1 MDLLPKKK
9 GRPKKTVV
17 ELEPGEPQI
26 VKKESP
32 KKRGRK
38 KKEPA
43 PEDNVVKQKK
53 KRGRKAAIKYF
64 SSSIRKKIPLT
75 AVIQDNNQY
84 ILHLD
89 VQTPVEDSKEP
100 ETKQNET
107 VQYNTSE
114 QPLCHY
120 SGNNDTILQDV
131 QSESSSEDLNEDLKE
146 LYENRLKNRDKQ
158 DQLLIQKLEKLALS
172 HEPNEIDPLV
182 QSLMKSK
189 HHTSADDDSSK
200 EQCVDT
206 VYNNRKKGYF
216 ELMYDFVHNE
226 EWLQKTHISCWWCC
240 HQFDSVPL
248 GLPLKYIKHINKFR
262 VRGVF
267 CSFPCMLAF
276 NVCSSDP
283 STKTSND
290 LVNYLHFK
298 LTGQQLQCRRAPPKW
313 TLKMFGG
320 ELDIDEFRQC
330 GQQSAGPPKLYK
342 MIYYPMFM
350 SKDYVEEVDIANIK
364 NVNQNVFITNTY
376 KKEQPNHDKMM
387 ADAKARLSKITD
399 TVVTPNN
406 TIDKFINFS

>member
-1 MDLLPKKK
+1 MDLVPKKK
-9 GRPKKTVV
+9 GRPKKNAQET
-17 ELEPGEPQI
+17 PAMDI

-43 PEDNVVKQKK
+43 PEDNIVKQKK

-89 VQTPVEDSKEP
+89 VQA
-100 ETKQNET
+100 ETKENVVQQTET
-107 VQYNTSE
+107 LQSNMSD
-114 QPLCHY
+114 QPLCSFNESAH
-120 SGNNDTILQDV
+120 DDV
-131 QSESSSEDLNEDLKE
+131 ESDSESSTEADFNEDLKE
-146 LYENRLKNRDKQ
+146 LYENRLKNRDQQ
-158 DQLLIQKLEKLALS
+158 DQLLIDKLEKLALS

-182 QSLMKSK
+182 QSLMITK
-189 HHTSADDDSSK
+189 HTDKQLPVTNQSEQQSAT
-200 EQCVDT
+200 T
-206 VYNNRKKGYF
+206 VNNNRKKGYF
-216 ELMYDFVHNE
+216 ELMYDFVHND
-226 EWLQKTHISCWWCC
+226 EWLQKTDICCWWCC
-240 HQFDSVPL
+240 HHFDSVPL

-262 VRGVF
+262 VRGIF

-283 STKTSND
+283 SATTSND

-298 LTGQQLQCRRAPPKW
+298 LTGEKLQCKRAPPKW

-320 ELDIDEFRQC
+320 ELDIDEFRLSSLQN
-330 GQQSAGPPKLYK
+330 GPPPKMYK

-364 NVNQNVFITNTY
+364 NVNQNVFVTNAY
-376 KKEQPNHDKMM
+376 KKDPHNHDKLV
-387 ADAKARLSKITD
+387 ADARARLSKIKE